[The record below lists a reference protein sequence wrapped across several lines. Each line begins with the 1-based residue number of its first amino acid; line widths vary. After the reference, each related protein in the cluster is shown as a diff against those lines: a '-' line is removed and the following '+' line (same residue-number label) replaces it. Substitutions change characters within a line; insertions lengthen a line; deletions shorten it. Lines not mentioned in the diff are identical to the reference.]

1 MPIVD
6 WNDSY
11 SVKIK
16 EVDDQHR
23 QLIDQINMLHD
34 AMKQRKGNEV
44 VGTIIARLA
53 EYTQRHFMTEEQL
66 FSKHGYPDTA
76 RHTREHNA
84 FIEKVAGFQKDL
96 KAGRVMLSMEV
107 LNFLK
112 EWLIGHIQT
121 VDKKYGPFLNAK
133 GVV

>member
-1 MPIVD
+1 MPIVE
-6 WNDSY
+6 WNDNY

-23 QLIDQINMLHD
+23 QLIDQINLLHD
-34 AMKQRKGNEV
+34 AMKQRKGSEM

-66 FSKHGYPDTA
+66 FLKHGYPETVK
-76 RHTREHNA
+76 HTQEHNA
-84 FIEKVAGFQKDL
+84 FINKVATFQNDL

-112 EWLIGHIQT
+112 QWLIGHIQG
-121 VDKKYGPFLNAK
+121 VDQKYAPFLNAK
-133 GVV
+133 GVG

>member
-1 MPIVD
+1 MPIVE
-6 WNDSY
+6 WNDNY
-11 SVKIK
+11 SLKIK
-16 EVDDQHR
+16 DIDEQHR
-23 QLIDQINMLHD
+23 QLIDQINILHD
-34 AMKQRKGNEV
+34 AMKKGKGKEV
-44 VGTIIARLA
+44 VGSIISRLA

-66 FSKHGYPDTA
+66 FLKHAYPETT

-84 FIEKVAGFQKDL
+84 FIERVAGFQKDL
-96 KAGRVMLSMEV
+96 DSGRIMLSMEV

-112 EWLIGHIQT
+112 EWLIGHIQG